1 MEFLELGKTGEKI
14 PVIGMGTW
22 KLSKDGISALKTGI
36 SLGSNFI
43 DTAEMYQTE
52 KFVAEILK
60 ENRDEVFIATKVSPH
75 HLRYDDVIKACNNS
89 LNALGIKTI
98 DLYQIHWPNP
108 SIPIS
113 ETIKAMEKL
122 VSEGKIRYIGVSN
135 FSIKELKEAQE
146 AMRSGEIV
154 SNQIE
159 YSVTERDP
167 ESSGMSAYCLSE
179 KITIIAYSPLG
190 SGSVLSISNKKIY
203 GKLNEIGSKYG
214 KSAAQVALNWLISKR
229 NITAI
234 PKANTPDHM
243 AENIAASGWKLKP
256 EDISEINS
264 FL

>member
-1 MEFLELGKTGEKI
+1 MEFLKLGNTGEKV

-22 KLSKDGISALKTGI
+22 KLRQDGISALRTGI

-60 ENRDEVFIATKVSPH
+60 EGRDNVFLATKVSPH
-75 HLRYDDVIKACNNS
+75 HLKYDDVIKACNSS
-89 LNALGIKTI
+89 LNTLGIKTI

-113 ETIKAMEKL
+113 ETVRAMEKL
-122 VSEGKIRYIGVSN
+122 VSEGKIRHIGVSN
-135 FSIKELKEAQE
+135 FSVKELKEAQE
-146 AMRSGEIV
+146 AMKSEEIV

-179 KITIIAYSPLG
+179 KITVIVYSPLG
-190 SGSVLSISNKKIY
+190 SGSILSSNNKKIHE
-203 GKLNEIGSKYG
+203 KLNAIGSEYG
-214 KSAAQVALNWLISKR
+214 KSAAQVALNWIISKG
-229 NITAI
+229 NIVAI
-234 PKANTPDHM
+234 PKANSPDHM
-243 AENIAASGWKLKP
+243 KENIAASGWKLKP
-256 EDISEINS
+256 EDISVINS